1 LKEEESSESDLSDII
16 MKKITAVRE
25 GLNEMI
31 KIVKQKTN
39 FKEGDLMNIVVNHPD
54 LWNPISTGM
63 SRTSDINNLLNN
75 IQSILTSN
83 QDLDI
88 YGCTF
93 NAEVVNMPR
102 GATNAK
108 RLLNIA
114 EDSRTKKSITSIK
127 NKDNLCCP
135 RAVIVGLTYHTNI
148 ILGREYDH
156 NDIRYITYLKPKDS
170 DTKNPSKYRPITC
183 LPTIYKIMTSCIK
196 VIIYDHCQ
204 KLNILNEEQKGCVK
218 ECFGCKEQLIID
230 TVIMEQARKNNRN
243 IYTAFIDYKK
253 AYDSVPHSWLIKILK
268 IYKINLDLI
277 NFLSHVM
284 TFWRTTLNLSI
295 NNTKLKS
302 EPIQIKRG
310 IYQGDSLSPLWFCLA
325 INPLTNLLNSTG
337 YGFNIRHN
345 NTTLSKLNHLLYMDD
360 IKLYAS
366 KKNHIL
372 SLLTITENFSND
384 ISMSFG
390 IDKCKTQSICRGNY
404 ENLEYIT
411 KEGEIIKNLNKG
423 EFYKYLG
430 INQSNHIQ
438 HSIIKENLEKQFYL
452 RIKSILKS
460 KLNGNNL
467 IKAVNTYAVPLLTYS
482 FGIIKWSKT
491 NLQNINIQTR
501 VLFTKFCK
509 HHPKSAIERFNLPRE
524 NGGRGFSNLEILQH
538 NQIASLKNYFLN
550 RARDNTFFNAL
561 VSADKGY
568 TPLNLSDN
576 IISDIVEPN
585 IPDTIANIKQKSL
598 HGRYFKELE
607 QPEINIQASHAWL
620 KKSNIHPETEGFI
633 FAIQDRVINTRN
645 YKKHICG
652 LQSIIDKCRICGTE
666 GETIEHIISSCT
678 VLAQSEYKKS

>member
-1 LKEEESSESDLSDII
+1 
-16 MKKITAVRE
+16 
-25 GLNEMI
+25 
-31 KIVKQKTN
+31 
-39 FKEGDLMNIVVNHPD
+39 
-54 LWNPISTGM
+54 
-63 SRTSDINNLLNN
+63 
-75 IQSILTSN
+75 
-83 QDLDI
+83 
-88 YGCTF
+88 
-93 NAEVVNMPR
+93 
-102 GATNAK
+102 
-108 RLLNIA
+108 
-114 EDSRTKKSITSIK
+114 
-127 NKDNLCCP
+127 
-135 RAVIVGLTYHTNI
+135 
-148 ILGREYDH
+148 
-156 NDIRYITYLKPKDS
+156 
-170 DTKNPSKYRPITC
+170 
-183 LPTIYKIMTSCIK
+183 MTSCIK

-230 TVIMEQARKNNRN
+230 TVIIEQARKNNRN
-243 IYTAFIDYKK
+243 IYTVFIDYKK

-277 NFLSHVM
+277 NFLSHIM

-295 NNTKLKS
+295 NNIKLKS

-337 YGFNIRHN
+337 YGFNIRLN

-384 ISMSFG
+384 IGMSFG
-390 IDKCKTQSICRGNY
+390 IDKCKTQSICRGHY

-430 INQSNHIQ
+430 INQSNHIK

-482 FGIIKWSKT
+482 FGVIKWSKT

-550 RARDNTFFNAL
+550 RARDNTFFSAL

-585 IPDTIANIKQKSL
+585 IPDTIA
-598 HGRYFKELE
+598 
-607 QPEINIQASHAWL
+607 
-620 KKSNIHPETEGFI
+620 
-633 FAIQDRVINTRN
+633 
-645 YKKHICG
+645 
-652 LQSIIDKCRICGTE
+652 
-666 GETIEHIISSCT
+666 
-678 VLAQSEYKKS
+678 

>member
-1 LKEEESSESDLSDII
+1 LFYKNLTDNTTQTNNGTPNINEIKEFWSNIWS
-16 MKKITAVRE
+16 
-25 GLNEMI
+25 NE
-31 KIVKQKTN
+31 VQ
-39 FKEGDLMNIVVNHPD
+39 F
-54 LWNPISTGM
+54 
-63 SRTSDINNLLNN
+63 NN
-75 IQSILTSN
+75 Q
-83 QDLDI
+83 
-88 YGCTF
+88 
-93 NAEVVNMPR
+93 AEWIPH
-102 GATNAK
+102 
-108 RLLNIA
+108 L
-114 EDSRTKKSITSIK
+114 E
-127 NKDNLCCP
+127 
-135 RAVIVGLTYHTNI
+135 
-148 ILGREYDH
+148 
-156 NDIRYITYLKPKDS
+156 NDIPDSNNRHHIQISLEILVKNINSSHNWKSPGGDQIHNFWLKKFTCIHKCLLDHFNGFIREPNTFPEFLAHGITYLKPKDS

-218 ECFGCKEQLIID
+218 ECFGCKEQLIFILD

-337 YGFNIRHN
+337 HGFNIRLN

-384 ISMSFG
+384 IGMSFG
-390 IDKCKTQSICRGNY
+390 IDKCKMQSICRGHY
-404 ENLEYIT
+404 EHLEYIT
-411 KEGEIIKNLNKG
+411 QEGEIIKNLNKG

-430 INQSNHIQ
+430 IQHSNHIQ

-467 IKAVNTYAVPLLTYS
+467 IKAVNRYAVPLLTYS
-482 FGIIKWSKT
+482 FGVIKWSKT
-491 NLQNINIQTR
+491 NLQNINIKTR
-501 VLFTKFCK
+501 VLFTKFSK

-524 NGGRGFSNLEILQH
+524 NGGRGFSNLEILLK

-561 VSADKGY
+561 VSADKGC
-568 TPLNLSDN
+568 TPVNLSDN
-576 IISDIVEPN
+576 IISDIVKPN

-607 QPEINIQASHAWL
+607 QPEVNIQASHAWL

-633 FAIQDRVINTRN
+633 FAIQ
-645 YKKHICG
+645 YKI
-652 LQSIIDKCRICGTE
+652 
-666 GETIEHIISSCT
+666 
-678 VLAQSEYKKS
+678 VL

>member
-1 LKEEESSESDLSDII
+1 MSVL
-16 MKKITAVRE
+16 
-25 GLNEMI
+25 
-31 KIVKQKTN
+31 IV
-39 FKEGDLMNIVVNHPD
+39 I
-54 LWNPISTGM
+54 LW
-63 SRTSDINNLLNN
+63 
-75 IQSILTSN
+75 
-83 QDLDI
+83 
-88 YGCTF
+88 
-93 NAEVVNMPR
+93 
-102 GATNAK
+102 
-108 RLLNIA
+108 
-114 EDSRTKKSITSIK
+114 
-127 NKDNLCCP
+127 
-135 RAVIVGLTYHTNI
+135 
-148 ILGREYDH
+148 
-156 NDIRYITYLKPKDS
+156 
-170 DTKNPSKYRPITC
+170 
-183 LPTIYKIMTSCIK
+183 
-196 VIIYDHCQ
+196 
-204 KLNILNEEQKGCVK
+204 
-218 ECFGCKEQLIID
+218 LIIF
-230 TVIMEQARKNNRN
+230 

-277 NFLSHVM
+277 NFLSHVI

-295 NNTKLKS
+295 NNNKLKS

-310 IYQGDSLSPLWFCLA
+310 IYQGDSLSPLGFCLA

-337 YGFNIRHN
+337 YGFNIRLN

-372 SLLTITENFSND
+372 SLVTITENFSND
-384 ISMSFG
+384 IGMSFG
-390 IDKCKTQSICRGNY
+390 IDKCKMQSICRGHY
-404 ENLEYIT
+404 EHLEYIT
-411 KEGEIIKNLNKG
+411 QEGEIIKNLNKG

-438 HSIIKENLEKQFYL
+438 HLIIIKENLEKQFYL

-467 IKAVNTYAVPLLTYS
+467 IKAVNTYAVPLLTYC
-482 FGIIKWSKT
+482 FGVIKWSKT
-491 NLQNINIQTR
+491 NLQNINIKTR
-501 VLFTKFCK
+501 VLFTKFSK
-509 HHPKSAIERFNLPRE
+509 HHPKSAIEKFNLPRE
-524 NGGRGFSNLEILQH
+524 NGGRGFSNLEILLK

-576 IISDIVEPN
+576 IISDIVKPN

-607 QPEINIQASHAWL
+607 QPEVNIQASHAWL
-620 KKSNIHPETEGFI
+620 KKSKIHPETEGFI

-652 LQSIIDKCRICGTE
+652 LQSIIDKCRICGIE

-678 VLAQSEYKKS
+678 VLAQSEYKKRHDIFAKIIHMNLAVKFNLLKNTQPHYSYTPESCLENDSYKLYFDRTILTDIHIKHNRPDIIILNKQQKQAYLLDIAVPNSHNITQTYNTKINKYLELSVAMRNLWCLEKISILPLVISASGIVPQSLFKNLKILDLDNTLVVEIQKGILLYSCHIVRKFLNIDTEHNTQQSQNAEARRR

>member
-1 LKEEESSESDLSDII
+1 
-16 MKKITAVRE
+16 
-25 GLNEMI
+25 LN
-31 KIVKQKTN
+31 
-39 FKEGDLMNIVVNHPD
+39 
-54 LWNPISTGM
+54 
-63 SRTSDINNLLNN
+63 
-75 IQSILTSN
+75 
-83 QDLDI
+83 I
-88 YGCTF
+88 YS
-93 NAEVVNMPR
+93 
-102 GATNAK
+102 K
-108 RLLNIA
+108 RLKRYKNNKQRKFENKLFRNNEKLFYKNLADNKTQNNNGIPNINEIKEFWSNIWSNEVQFNNQA
-114 EDSRTKKSITSIK
+114 EWIPNLENEIPDSNDPHHIQISLEILVKNINSSHNWKSPGGDQIHNFWLKKFTCIHKCLLDHFNGFI
-127 NKDNLCCP
+127 
-135 RAVIVGLTYHTNI
+135 
-148 ILGREYDH
+148 REPNTFPEFLAH
-156 NDIRYITYLKPKDS
+156 GITYLKPKDS

-337 YGFNIRHN
+337 YGFNIRLN
-345 NTTLSKLNHLLYMDD
+345 NTTLSKLNHFLYMDD
-360 IKLYAS
+360 M
-366 KKNHIL
+366 
-372 SLLTITENFSND
+372 TITENFSND
-384 ISMSFG
+384 IGMSFG
-390 IDKCKTQSICRGNY
+390 IDKCKTQSICRGRY

-423 EFYKYLG
+423 EFCKYLG

-482 FGIIKWSKT
+482 FGVIKWSKT

-501 VLFTKFCK
+501 VLFRKFCK

-524 NGGRGFSNLEILQH
+524 NGGRGSNLEILQQ

-607 QPEINIQASHAWL
+607 
-620 KKSNIHPETEGFI
+620 
-633 FAIQDRVINTRN
+633 
-645 YKKHICG
+645 
-652 LQSIIDKCRICGTE
+652 
-666 GETIEHIISSCT
+666 
-678 VLAQSEYKKS
+678 

>member
-1 LKEEESSESDLSDII
+1 
-16 MKKITAVRE
+16 
-25 GLNEMI
+25 
-31 KIVKQKTN
+31 
-39 FKEGDLMNIVVNHPD
+39 
-54 LWNPISTGM
+54 
-63 SRTSDINNLLNN
+63 
-75 IQSILTSN
+75 
-83 QDLDI
+83 
-88 YGCTF
+88 
-93 NAEVVNMPR
+93 
-102 GATNAK
+102 
-108 RLLNIA
+108 
-114 EDSRTKKSITSIK
+114 
-127 NKDNLCCP
+127 
-135 RAVIVGLTYHTNI
+135 
-148 ILGREYDH
+148 
-156 NDIRYITYLKPKDS
+156 
-170 DTKNPSKYRPITC
+170 
-183 LPTIYKIMTSCIK
+183 
-196 VIIYDHCQ
+196 
-204 KLNILNEEQKGCVK
+204 
-218 ECFGCKEQLIID
+218 
-230 TVIMEQARKNNRN
+230 MEQARKNNRN
-243 IYTAFIDYKK
+243 ICTAFIDYKK

-284 TFWRTTLNLSI
+284 TFWKTTLNLSI

-337 YGFNIRHN
+337 YGFNIRLN

-360 IKLYAS
+360 IKLYVS

-384 ISMSFG
+384 IGMSFG
-390 IDKCKTQSICRGNY
+390 IDKCKTQSICRGHY

-467 IKAVNTYAVPLLTYS
+467 IKTVNTYAVPLLNYEYS
-482 FGIIKWSKT
+482 FGVIKWSKT

-509 HHPKSAIERFNLPRE
+509 HHPKSAIDRFNLPRE

-607 QPEINIQASHAWL
+607 QPEINIQASRAWL
-620 KKSNIHPETEGFI
+620 KKSNIHPERFYI
-633 FAIQDRVINTRN
+633 CIQDRVIN
-645 YKKHICG
+645 
-652 LQSIIDKCRICGTE
+652 
-666 GETIEHIISSCT
+666 
-678 VLAQSEYKKS
+678 VL